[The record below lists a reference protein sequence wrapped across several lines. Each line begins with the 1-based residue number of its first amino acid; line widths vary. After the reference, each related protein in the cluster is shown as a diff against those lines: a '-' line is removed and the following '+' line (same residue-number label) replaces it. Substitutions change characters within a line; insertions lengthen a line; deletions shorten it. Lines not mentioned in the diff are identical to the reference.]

1 MPAYMIARVK
11 VHDPEGYEGYK
22 AKASVAIEAH
32 GGRYLVR
39 GGALEVLE
47 GEDSGA
53 RLVIVEFKDMDSAK
67 AFYNSDAYQEAV
79 KIRQP
84 VSEGNFIVVE
94 GL

>member
-11 VHDPEGYEGYK
+11 VHDPEGYEAYK
-22 AKASVAIEAH
+22 KKASAAIETH

-53 RLVIVEFKDMDSAK
+53 RLVIVEFADMDTAK

>member
-11 VHDPEGYEGYK
+11 VHDPAGYEAYK
-22 AKASVAIEAH
+22 TKASAAIAAH

-39 GGALEVLE
+39 GGTLEVLE

-53 RLVIVEFKDMDSAK
+53 RLVIVEFTDMASAK

>member
-11 VHDPEGYEGYK
+11 VHDPEGYEAYK

-32 GGRYLVR
+32 GGRYLAR

-53 RLVIVEFKDMDSAK
+53 RLVIVEFKDMDTAK

>member
-11 VHDPEGYEGYK
+11 VHDPEGYEAYK
-22 AKASVAIEAH
+22 TKASAAIAAH
-32 GGRYLVR
+32 GGRYLAR

-47 GEDSGA
+47 GDDSGA
-53 RLVIVEFKDMDSAK
+53 RLVIVEFADMDTAK